1 MYTVKTTT
9 AKGASHQSTHAS
21 LETAHAVLQAVIT
34 GAQHFKKQVSL
45 GGTRVTLRQ
54 DDVVLE
60 QVVL

>member
-9 AKGASHQSTHAS
+9 AKGASHLSSHDT
-21 LETAHAVLQAVIT
+21 LETAHAVLQAVIA
-34 GAQHFKKQVSL
+34 GAQQFQKQVSL

-54 DDVVLE
+54 EDIVLE